1 MLLFLILLIPGL
13 IFLAIGLS
21 KRIESYWNDWES
33 WILTSV
39 VILVFALGFGAAG
52 LHANTYKDLRYQQLS
67 YEHDSLVYQLDNQFY
82 NKITYD
88 GRKALM
94 DDILSYNQKVMA
106 GRAKHNSLWIGILYP
121 EDWDSLPLISLED
134 K

>member
-13 IFLAIGLS
+13 IFLAIGLNQ
-21 KRIESYWNDWES
+21 RIKSYWNCWEG
-33 WILTSV
+33 WILTGV
-39 VILVFALGFGAAG
+39 LILIFALGLGAIG
-52 LHANTYKDLRYQQLS
+52 LYANTYKDLHYQQIL

-88 GRKALM
+88 GRKELM
-94 DDILSYNQKVMA
+94 NDILSYNQRVMG

>member
-1 MLLFLILLIPGL
+1 MLLFLILLILGL

-21 KRIESYWNDWES
+21 KRIESYWTLWEG
-33 WILTSV
+33 WILSGV
-39 VILVFALGFGAAG
+39 VVLIFALGLGGAG
-52 LHANTYKDLRYQQLS
+52 LYLNAYKDLHYQQLL
-67 YEHDSLVYQLDNQFY
+67 YAHDSLVYQLDNQFY

-88 GRKALM
+88 GRKELM
-94 DDILSYNQKVMA
+94 NDILLYNQKVME

>member
-13 IFLAIGLS
+13 IFLAVGLS
-21 KRIESYWNDWES
+21 KRIESYWNDWEG
-33 WILTSV
+33 WVLTSIT
-39 VILVFALGFGAAG
+39 ILIFALGFGIAG
-52 LHANTYKDLRYQQLS
+52 LHANAYKDLRYQQLS

-88 GRKALM
+88 GRKELM
-94 DDILSYNQKVMA
+94 DDILLYNQKVME
-106 GRAKHNSLWIGILYP
+106 GRVKHNSLWIGILYP